1 MTFVFVS
8 FVIPHK
14 YRKQAVTFFLI
25 KRHSRFR
32 LLIDFVLPPPA
43 EFVKVTIFTVQTSE
57 VFSRARSYLGRLKEC
72 ASAYLYHSSLPPSRR
87 PPATLSLSSLP
98 CGHCVGALQCHRYD
112 RPTLSAQEI
121 PLFVCS
127 PPKGVKLS
135 S

>member
-1 MTFVFVS
+1 MTSDAFDF
-8 FVIPHK
+8 
-14 YRKQAVTFFLI
+14 
-25 KRHSRFR
+25 
-32 LLIDFVLPPPA
+32 LLILFCPPA

-72 ASAYLYHSSLPPSRR
+72 ASAYLYHSSLLPSPP
-87 PPATLSLSSLP
+87 PLSSLP

-112 RPTLSAQEI
+112 RSTLSAQEI